1 MKHTAAA
8 LTILFC
14 VWMIGC
20 ASERKSNLEGNWRL
34 VSRTQRTA
42 DTAFHSSPSDYVGKK
57 MIFQNHVAY
66 FARYSA
72 GGDTIYGYGGGTF
85 TLEGTNYTESFEYHV
100 DKSLIG
106 QAIPWEVEVRNDT
119 LIQKG
124 PRKTGKYKD
133 SQWELRE
140 VWVRAK

>member
-1 MKHTAAA
+1 MKHTVGP

-14 VWMIGC
+14 VLIIGC
-20 ASERKSNLEGNWRL
+20 ASERRSDLEGNWRL
-34 VSRTQRTA
+34 VTRRHRTS
-42 DTAFHSSPSDYVGKK
+42 DTAFYDSQSDYVGMK
-57 MIFQNHVAY
+57 MIFQNRIAY

-72 GGDTIYGYGGGTF
+72 GGDTIYGYGAGTYD
-85 TLEGTNYTESFEYHV
+85 LEGTNYTESFEYHV

-106 QAIPWEVEVRNDT
+106 QAVPWEVEVRNDT
-119 LIQKG
+119 LIQMG

-140 VWVRAK
+140 VWVRVK